1 MAAASPPGRDRSR
14 RACGIQQNALF
25 PLLLQF
31 GAPRKGES
39 MTPDAFRHSLR
50 KRLPPEAI
58 PTPLR
63 ALWWA
68 AKGDW
73 NRAHE
78 IAQSE
83 DGADAA
89 WVHAYLHRVEGDLA
103 NARYWYARAGSQ
115 PPTTSTEAE
124 WDAIVEMLLADAG

>member
-1 MAAASPPGRDRSR
+1 VAKVLGRHPLIGHLKGTMQLAPGTDLTDPAAPYWGLDFFKGSLADQKPPR
-14 RACGIQQNALF
+14 GI
-25 PLLLQF
+25 
-31 GAPRKGES
+31 S
-39 MTPDAFRHSLR
+39 
-50 KRLPPEAI
+50 
-58 PTPLR
+58 TPLR

-78 IAQSE
+78 IAQSD

-103 NARYWYARAGSQ
+103 NAHYWYARAGSQ
-115 PPTTSTEAE
+115 LPTTSTEAE
-124 WDAIVEMLLADAG
+124 WDAIVETLLADAE